1 MRASLMRYIAAAN
14 RRREEGEK
22 GFSLIELIV
31 VVAIMG
37 ILVAIAIPVFGN
49 IQKTAGENALKT
61 SAANAATQLS
71 TAIAISS
78 TPALTSAS
86 LSNLATDGVSFT
98 IAPTSV
104 DGSNIGSLCVTAIKT
119 GVATQTSGPGCTATP

>member
-1 MRASLMRYIAAAN
+1 MRYIAAAN

-49 IQKTAGENALKT
+49 IQAQAAESALKT
-61 SAANAATQLS
+61 TAANAATQVAA
-71 TAIAISS
+71 AIATLPTDSI
-78 TPALTSAS
+78 TADDLD
-86 LSNLATDGVSFT
+86 NLETDGSS
-98 IAPTSV
+98 IAIVPATV
-104 DGSNIGSLCVTAIKT
+104 TVEEVGDFCVTATKA
-119 GVATQTSGPGCTATP
+119 GLSQSAGPGC

>member
-1 MRASLMRYIAAAN
+1 MRYIAAAN